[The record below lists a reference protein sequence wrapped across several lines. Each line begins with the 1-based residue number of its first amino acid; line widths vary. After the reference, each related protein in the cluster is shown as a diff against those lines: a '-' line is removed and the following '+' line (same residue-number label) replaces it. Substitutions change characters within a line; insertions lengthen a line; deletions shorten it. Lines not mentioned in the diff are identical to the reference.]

1 MFKLDT
7 KEQKFSLDKLSPIT
21 ISGFSRSA
29 LRTGFLLK
37 PYNIYLDAGIHPSK
51 ESNLVLLSHSHYDHI
66 ACIYPILLESKN
78 TNVMLP
84 ANTVDDLSKLLNTLS
99 SLNSG
104 KKSSFK
110 WNPITDSNYTCII
123 NSKRIFIETHRL
135 THSVDSIGFGIN
147 EIKNSLKS
155 EFKDLSSKEIAI
167 LKKNGIEITEKI
179 VVPILLFISDTSSA
193 VLPNLP
199 FYNYKLIIIECTFIE
214 DEHYQEAINR
224 KHIHWND
231 LKTYISKYSNSQFIL
246 THFSSRYKDEY
257 LIEKEIELKEEYP
270 NIIFWI

>member
-7 KEQKFSLDKLSPIT
+7 KEQTFRVDKLSPIT

-66 ACIYPILLESKN
+66 ACIYPILLESKSA
-78 TNVMLP
+78 NVMLP
-84 ANTVDDLSKLLNTLS
+84 YKMVDELSNLLNTLS
-99 SLNSG
+99 RLNSG
-104 KKSSFK
+104 KRSNFK
-110 WNPITDSNYTCII
+110 WNPITDSSYNCII
-123 NSKRIFIETHRL
+123 NSKNIYIETYKL

-147 EIKNSLKS
+147 EIKNALKPA
-155 EFKDLSSKEIAI
+155 FKDLSSKEIAI
-167 LKKNGIEITEKI
+167 LKKNGTEITEKI
-179 VVPILLFISDTSSA
+179 IVPIILFISDTSSE

-199 FYNYKLIIIECTFIE
+199 FYNYKIIIIECTFIE
-214 DEHYQEAINR
+214 DEHYREAINR

-231 LKTYISKYSNSQFIL
+231 LKVYVTQNSHCQFIL

-257 LIEKEIELKEEYP
+257 LVDKEIELKDDYP